1 MDVYAVKENREV
13 ISMIGRINNNSYS
26 INFLNNS
33 KKTENSITKLMER
46 LSSGKRI
53 NSFADDAAG
62 GAISE
67 KLRAQFSQYD
77 QEISNYED
85 NINRFKTEEGAY
97 QGINDNLQAIRKLQ
111 VQARNDTLNDDDKAA
126 IQNEI
131 DMLVESTS
139 FIVDSAEFNTKK
151 IVEPG
156 EELQKI
162 LDEGIQADGDFVD
175 DALKEVNSTRSELG
189 AEINSTEKNIDR
201 QMIAYENTVA
211 AYSTISDMDMAKG
224 ITEMTSQQILQ
235 QANASSMKAMFNINK
250 ASINT
255 LLGN

>member
-1 MDVYAVKENREV
+1 
-13 ISMIGRINNNSYS
+13 MINRINNNSSS

-33 KKTENSITKLMER
+33 KKTENQITKLMER

-67 KLRAQFSQYD
+67 KLRAQFSQFE

-85 NINRFKTEEGAY
+85 NINRYKTEEGAY
-97 QGINDNLQAIRKLQ
+97 EGINDNLQAIRKLQ
-111 VQARNDTLNDDDKAA
+111 IQARNDTLNDDDRAA

-131 DMLVESTS
+131 DMLVESTAL
-139 FIVDSAEFNTKK
+139 ITDIAEFNTKK
-151 IVEPG
+151 VVEPG

-162 LDEGIQADGDFVD
+162 LDEGELVD
-175 DALKEVNSTRSELG
+175 NALNEVNSRRSELG
-189 AEINSTEKNIDR
+189 AQINSTEKNIDR

-224 ITEMTSQQILQ
+224 ITEMTAKQILQ
-235 QANASSMKAMFNINK
+235 QANTSSMKTMFNINK
-250 ASINT
+250 ANINS